1 MNNEL
6 ATSTKENTIS
16 SKEVAEMLG
25 VRHDHLLRKIDSLN
39 EILHN
44 SNLGADKYWV
54 SGNYTAGTGKQYRE
68 YQVTKRGCEL
78 IAHKTEG
85 EKGVLF
91 TVRYM
96 DRFEEMEQKLQKKT
110 PVTYIEALEQLLASE
125 KEKERLALENK
136 EQLQIIG
143 ELQPKADYT
152 DEILKC
158 PGTVTITQIA
168 KDYGMSGTKMN
179 KILNEL
185 GVQFKKSGQWF
196 IYEKYNGKGYTKS
209 QTVQIERHGVK
220 DCVMNTKW
228 TQKGRLFLYELL
240 KNEGIYPNIEKAD
253 MIG

>member
-1 MNNEL
+1 MNENQVT
-6 ATSTKENTIS
+6 TSTKENTIS
-16 SKEVAEMLG
+16 SREVAEMMEI
-25 VRHDHLLRKIDSLN
+25 RHGNMIRKIENINEVLN
-39 EILHN
+39 N
-44 SNLGADKYWV
+44 SNLSSSKYWYETTYKQA
-54 SGNYTAGTGKQYRE
+54 GNGKECRE

-85 EKGVLF
+85 QKGVLF

-96 DRFEEMEQKLQKKT
+96 DRFEEMEKMLQKQL
-110 PVTYIEALEQLLASE
+110 PSTYIEALEQLLASE

-240 KNEGIYPNIEKAD
+240 KNEGIYPNIEKGD
-253 MIG
+253 F

>member
-1 MNNEL
+1 MSNEL
-6 ATSTKENTIS
+6 TTSTKENTIS
-16 SKEVAEMLG
+16 SREVAEMIGLE
-25 VRHDHLLRKIDSLN
+25 HKHMLEKIDRL
-39 EILHN
+39 N
-44 SNLGADKYWV
+44 SNILAAEISATKFWIP
-54 SGNYTAGTGKQYRE
+54 STFENRGKHYRE
-68 YQVTKRGCEL
+68 YQVTKKGCEL

-85 EKGVLF
+85 QKGVEF

-240 KNEGIYPNIEKAD
+240 KNEGIYPNIEK
-253 MIG
+253 GEK